1 VGGTRRRA
9 LKELV
14 PNRLWIREMPLRL
27 FGLEWGTRMS
37 VVRLSGEGGA
47 LWLHSP
53 IALDQRLREDLE
65 GLGQVRFV
73 VCPNMGHHMF
83 AGEYFA
89 AYPDAGFYAAPGL
102 PEKRSDLPFDGV
114 LGDAP
119 EPGWAKDLEQAVF
132 RGNRM
137 VREVVFCHQ
146 ESHTLIVADLV
157 QSADSGSPLLTRL
170 VKRLMGTYKRPGL
183 PLPFRLGFRDKAA
196 ARASLERILSWDFD
210 RILLC
215 HGPIVERGGKDVFR
229 EAYSFLSS

>member
-1 VGGTRRRA
+1 

-27 FGLEWGTRMS
+27 FGVELGTRMS
-37 VVRLSGEGGA
+37 VVRLSGEEGA

-53 IALDQRLREDLE
+53 VALDQRLRGDLE

-102 PEKRSDLPFDGV
+102 PEKRTDLPFDGV
-114 LGDAP
+114 LGDKP
-119 EPGWAKDLEQAVF
+119 EPGWARDLEQAVF
-132 RGNRM
+132 RGNQM
-137 VREVVFCHQ
+137 VREVAFCHQ

-157 QSADSGSPLLTRL
+157 QSADSRGAQCS
-170 VKRLMGTYKRPGL
+170 
-183 PLPFRLGFRDKAA
+183 
-196 ARASLERILSWDFD
+196 RAL
-210 RILLC
+210 
-215 HGPIVERGGKDVFR
+215 
-229 EAYSFLSS
+229 